1 MLLSLNHMFCEHDE
15 PPTLMLQLS
24 VRARGR
30 PARGDGRGG
39 AAQEP
44 DGGVD
49 VSEVAAEESDK
60 EATVHGRV
68 FGSDGSDLR

>member
-1 MLLSLNHMFCEHDE
+1 MQAE
-15 PPTLMLQLS
+15 
-24 VRARGR
+24 
-30 PARGDGRGG
+30 GRGG

-60 EATVHGRV
+60 EAAVHGRV